1 MEKTAT
7 VDKEHSD
14 ITPGTQADP
23 IRREYSTIQNESGE
37 MPLTGSV
44 AAAEDHNDVCLVN
57 RRTEGFS
64 SATLPEPPHY
74 ALYSPVLEDDQDFLD
89 LMMKLGEPGHKGK
102 PLPDEDSPGN
112 SISEHHITVSIDR
125 SHAEKT
131 SALIPLVAIDDCS
144 IVKAASKIPH
154 TDLTDYTVQDGKPQC
169 YLPCE
174 RSLGESGST
183 KMNGFHEIP
192 SSHPDHTVFTP
203 TAAAVMKPQSTKLE
217 DGGSTAESF
226 GSQST

>member
-1 MEKTAT
+1 MIFVVILQLDINEI
-7 VDKEHSD
+7 EHSD

-64 SATLPEPPHY
+64 SATLP
-74 ALYSPVLEDDQDFLD
+74 DDQDFLD

-125 SHAEKT
+125 SHAE
-131 SALIPLVAIDDCS
+131 
-144 IVKAASKIPH
+144 
-154 TDLTDYTVQDGKPQC
+154 
-169 YLPCE
+169 
-174 RSLGESGST
+174 
-183 KMNGFHEIP
+183 
-192 SSHPDHTVFTP
+192 
-203 TAAAVMKPQSTKLE
+203 
-217 DGGSTAESF
+217 
-226 GSQST
+226 